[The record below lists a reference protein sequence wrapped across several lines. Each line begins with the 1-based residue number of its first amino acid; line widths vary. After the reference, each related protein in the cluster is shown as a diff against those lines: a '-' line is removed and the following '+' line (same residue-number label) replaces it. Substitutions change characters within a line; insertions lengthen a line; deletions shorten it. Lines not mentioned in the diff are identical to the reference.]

1 MTVVTGSVR
10 ISVVG
15 GHTQVDVAAPADV
28 PLAALIPDI
37 RTLLHMDDDTG
48 RCWTLARIGGRP
60 LSITATLRDADVHDG
75 DLLVFTDDS
84 PEDPGAMVDDVA
96 AGVAALARES
106 RSEWTAD
113 SARWA
118 ACACVLL
125 AAVVSAASAILAAVA
140 GEVLAPLLFTAVAAA
155 VCIGA
160 ALTARKL
167 GSDPRLYATLSV
179 AACVFGAASGV
190 AAGGD
195 AVPARIA
202 LAGVV
207 AAALAVIGHRG
218 TGSAAAV
225 HTAIATVGVGAGI
238 TGGLASVWSVPPLS
252 IAATSTAIGV
262 LALPLAGRL
271 AIALARLPLPP
282 VPVAAPST
290 ADPTAHRSVV
300 DGVDALGPV
309 PVDPLGSLADLALGD
324 LTALSRTT
332 AAAASYLTGLLA
344 GVGVWIMAAATVTAA
359 LGAPDAVVLAYCA
372 GAAAA
377 LLVRGRVH
385 TDRLQSTVLILGGAC
400 TVTGVVAALV
410 GGVAVGGAAVGGAAG
425 PSTAITA
432 MCVTAALGAAALVIG
447 TVAAGHDFSPLQ
459 VRAAEI
465 AQVGVLVV
473 LVPLLLWVLDAYRLV
488 REL

>member
-15 GHTQVDVAAPADV
+15 GRTQVDVAAPADA
-28 PLAALIPDI
+28 PLAALIPDL
-37 RTLLHMDDDTG
+37 RALLHVEGGTG
-48 RCWTLARIGGRP
+48 RCWTLAQIGGPP
-60 LSITATLRDADVHDG
+60 LPITATLQDADVHDG
-75 DLLVFTDDS
+75 DLLVLTDDS
-84 PEDPGAMVDDVA
+84 PDAPGAMVDDVA
-96 AGVAALARES
+96 AGVAALTRES

-118 ACACVLL
+118 AYACVLL
-125 AAVVSAASAILAAVA
+125 ATVVSAASAVVAATS
-140 GEVLAPLLFTAVAAA
+140 GDVLAPLLFTGVAAV

-160 ALTARKL
+160 ALAARRL
-167 GSDPRLYATLSV
+167 GSDPRLSATLSI
-179 AACVFGAASGV
+179 AACVFGAAAGIV
-190 AAGGD
+190 AGGGL
-195 AVPARIA
+195 PASVA

-207 AAALAVIGHRG
+207 AATLAVIGHRG
-218 TGSAAAV
+218 TGTASAV
-225 HTAIATVGVGAGI
+225 HTTIATAGIGAAI
-238 TGGLASVWSVPPLS
+238 TGGLASMWSAPAVS

-262 LALPLAGRL
+262 LMLPLAGRF

-282 VPVAAPST
+282 VPVAAPPT

-324 LTALSRTT
+324 LATLSRTT

-344 GVGVWIMAAATVTAA
+344 GVGVWIVAAATVTAA
-359 LGAPDAVVLAYCA
+359 VGAPDTMVLVYCA
-372 GAAAA
+372 VAAAA

-385 TDRLQSTVLILGGAC
+385 TDRVQSTVLILGGAC
-400 TVTGVVAALV
+400 TVAGVAA
-410 GGVAVGGAAVGGAAG
+410 AAVWASVG
-425 PSTAITA
+425 PSTAVVV
-432 MCVTAALGAAALVIG
+432 MCTTAALGAAALLVG
-447 TVAAGHDFSPLQ
+447 TVAAGRDFSPLQ

-465 AQVGVLVV
+465 VQVGALLVLI
-473 LVPLLLWVLDAYRLV
+473 PLLLWVLDAYRLV

>member
-15 GHTQVDVAAPADV
+15 GRTQIDVAAPADV

-37 RTLLHMDDDTG
+37 RALLHVEGGTG
-48 RCWTLARIGGRP
+48 QCWTLAQIGGPP
-60 LSITATLRDADVHDG
+60 LPITGTLQDADVHDG
-75 DLLVFTDDS
+75 DLLVLTDDS
-84 PEDPGAMVDDVA
+84 PDAPGAMVDDVA
-96 AGVAALARES
+96 AGVAALTRES

-118 ACACVLL
+118 AYACVLL
-125 AAVVSAASAILAAVA
+125 ATVVSAASSVVAATS
-140 GEVLAPLLFTAVAAA
+140 GDVLAPLLFTGVAAV

-160 ALTARKL
+160 ALTACRL
-167 GSDPRLYATLSV
+167 SVDPRLCATLSI
-179 AACVFGAASGV
+179 AACVFGAAAGVSAGGDSAPASIAVAGV
-190 AAGGD
+190 AA
-195 AVPARIA
+195 AT
-202 LAGVV
+202 
-207 AAALAVIGHRG
+207 LAVIGHRG
-218 TGSAAAV
+218 TGTAPAV
-225 HTAIATVGVGAGI
+225 HTAIATTGVGAAI
-238 TGGLASVWSVPPLS
+238 TGGLASMWSAPTLS

-282 VPVAAPST
+282 VPVAAPPT

-324 LTALSRTT
+324 LATLSRTT

-344 GVGVWIMAAATVTAA
+344 GVGVWIVAAATVTAA
-359 LGAPDAVVLAYCA
+359 VGARDTMVLVYCA
-372 GAAAA
+372 VAAAA

-385 TDRLQSTVLILGGAC
+385 TDRVQSTVLILGGAC
-400 TVTGVVAALV
+400 TVAGVAA
-410 GGVAVGGAAVGGAAG
+410 AAVWASVG
-425 PSTAITA
+425 PSTAVVV
-432 MCVTAALGAAALVIG
+432 MCTTAALGAAALLVG
-447 TVAAGHDFSPLQ
+447 TVAAGRDFSPLQ

-465 AQVGVLVV
+465 VQVGVLVA
-473 LVPLLLWVLDAYRLV
+473 LIPLLLWVLDAYRLV